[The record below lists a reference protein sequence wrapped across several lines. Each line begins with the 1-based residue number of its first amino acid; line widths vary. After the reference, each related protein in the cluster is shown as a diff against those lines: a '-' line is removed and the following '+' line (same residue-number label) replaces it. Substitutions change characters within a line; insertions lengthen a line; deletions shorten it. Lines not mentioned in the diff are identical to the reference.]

1 MRLGNI
7 MRFTSGKMG
16 CAAIAALMITGC
28 AGDDQLVVAGGLGV
42 TSTLSTC
49 PEVAIPD
56 YAGDITLFDP
66 VNSRDST
73 AIDVVA
79 QVTNLRSTCNEGGE
93 KLYSEAS
100 FDVIARRS
108 YPQGART
115 VTLPYFSTVVRGG
128 SAVNAKRVG
137 SVTLNF
143 ADGEY
148 RATASAK
155 AASYV
160 DRSDATLPEDVIK
173 KITAKRKSGDASAA
187 IDPLSDPTVR
197 AALNRA
203 RFELLVGFQL
213 TQEQLQYNAT
223 R

>member
-1 MRLGNI
+1 MRLKLGN
-7 MRFTSGKMG
+7 MG
-16 CAAIAALMITGC
+16 IAAMAAMVLSGC

-49 PEVAIPD
+49 PEVAIPN

-66 VNSRDST
+66 VNSRDAS

-79 QVTNLRSTCNEGGE
+79 QVTNLRSTCNEGDE
-93 KLYSEAS
+93 KLYSEAT

-108 YPQGART
+108 FAEGART
-115 VTLPYFSTVVRGG
+115 VELPYFSTVVRGG
-128 SAVNAKRVG
+128 SAVIAKRVG
-137 SVTLNF
+137 TVTLTF
-143 ADGEY
+143 PDGEY
-148 RATASAK
+148 RAQASAK

-160 DRSDATLPEDVIK
+160 DRANATLPDDVLQR
-173 KITAKRKSGDASAA
+173 ITAKRKSGDASAA
-187 IDPLSDPTVR
+187 IDPLADPTVR

-203 RFELLVGFQL
+203 RFELLIGFQL
-213 TQEQLQYNAT
+213 TQDQLQYNAT